1 MSKVIFEFD
10 EREDNQDINII
21 VNRAELLEAA
31 YKLSDLFSK
40 IYNGKIY
47 DENDCIYLKK
57 DGSKATAEDYS
68 NGELP
73 SGGEYYLRQKYI
85 EDELD
90 DILNNIRHLI
100 NY

>member
-1 MSKVIFEFD
+1 M
-10 EREDNQDINII
+10 
-21 VNRAELLEAA
+21 
-31 YKLSDLFSK
+31 
-40 IYNGKIY
+40 
-47 DENDCIYLKK
+47 KK

-68 NGELP
+68 SGELL

-85 EDELD
+85 ENELD